1 MRVGRRLLAMIVI
14 VAGSGGCAAG
24 PTPSE
29 TNVPTATAAE
39 AVASARPSRSEPSPP
54 SAATPSPI
62 TWTDDEEW
70 LLAGT
75 RADVQRKKCQ
85 PVTDALPR
93 DAIAGVECVVGSDL
107 VDRVGFYAFADVA
120 SMMAVYQARMAQ
132 YGIPLA
138 TEVWPLEPTEEPR
151 DCWRGYPSES
161 FYWPNGEGT
170 LINRSG
176 CFVNEL
182 GYANLRFVLTGP
194 LVYVGV
200 LGNGAAIAPLY
211 A

>member
-1 MRVGRRLLAMIVI
+1 M
-14 VAGSGGCAAG
+14 
-24 PTPSE
+24 
-29 TNVPTATAAE
+29 
-39 AVASARPSRSEPSPP
+39 
-54 SAATPSPI
+54 
-62 TWTDDEEW
+62 
-70 LLAGT
+70 
-75 RADVQRKKCQ
+75 
-85 PVTDALPR
+85 
-93 DAIAGVECVVGSDL
+93 VGSDL

-120 SMMAVYQARMAQ
+120 SMMAVYEARMAQ

-151 DCWRGYPSES
+151 DCWRGHPSES

-170 LINRSG
+170 VVNRSG

-194 LVYVGV
+194 RVYVGV

-211 A
+211 AWAMDDPRGDDTAASGYPSIWQPPAVHRVGPAS